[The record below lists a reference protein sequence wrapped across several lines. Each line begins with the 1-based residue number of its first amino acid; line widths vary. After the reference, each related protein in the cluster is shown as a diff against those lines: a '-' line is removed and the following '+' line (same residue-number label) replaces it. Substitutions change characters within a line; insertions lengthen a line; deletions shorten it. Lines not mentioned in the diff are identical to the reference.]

1 AARSFRPF
9 TGQIGTYSTVPEAV
23 GLSSVDYPTRDI
35 ESLGGRAR
43 IGCLLISHMVGD
55 LCQAPV
61 FRSQFGHRFDELTLT
76 SWEPDQYSQYK
87 RLRLLPRRV
96 TSCNHIL
103 AHDFSV
109 RILLPPSVTSL

>member
-1 AARSFRPF
+1 MGPKTGHFRMSLHAARSFRPF

-76 SWEPDQYSQYK
+76 SWEFVLYSLYV
-87 RLRLLPRRV
+87 RFSFCRSLFL
-96 TSCNHIL
+96 SFDCIL
-103 AHDFSV
+103 W
-109 RILLPPSVTSL
+109 R